1 MSTDEQ
7 LLDSLKQVTIELRG
21 TRERLRELEARE
33 QEPIAIVSMSCR
45 YPGGVR
51 SPEDLWEM
59 VAAGRDGI
67 GGFPTD
73 RGWPLETLFDPDP
86 DHAGTTYVREGGFL
100 DATEFDA
107 SFFGIRPG
115 EALGMD
121 PQQRL
126 LLEATWEAFERA
138 GLDPADLRGSRT
150 GMFAGVM
157 YQDYGAGEGAVEG
170 DIAPSAG
177 IGGCIVSGG
186 VSYALDLAG
195 PAITVDTACSSSL
208 VAIHL
213 ACQALRAGD
222 CSLALAGGV
231 SVLSSP
237 LVFVMM
243 SRPRGL
249 APDGRCKPF
258 AAGADGTAW
267 SEGVGLV
274 LLERLSDARRNGHEV
289 LALVRGSAANQDG
302 ASNGITA
309 PNGPSQEKVI
319 RQALANAGLG
329 PAEVDAVEAHG
340 TGTTLGDPIEAQA
353 LLATYG
359 QGRESGRPLHLGA
372 VKSNLGHTGAAAGV
386 AGVIKMAM
394 AMREGV
400 LPRTLHLD
408 QPTPHVNWDS
418 GAVEL
423 LREAR
428 PWEPN
433 GHPRRAGVSA
443 FGVSGTNAHL
453 ILEQPPAPEPAA
465 PAPPAPAPEPGAAI
479 APLLLSARGEEPL
492 RAAAGRL
499 RAHLL
504 ERPELARADVARAL
518 ATERPR
524 FESRAVATGA
534 DRERLLAGLAAIAR
548 GEEAENVAT
557 AMASA
562 AAVDGPV
569 FLFPGQGSQWRSM
582 ALELLATAPVFA
594 AKVDECEQALEPHV
608 EWSLGSILRREEGS
622 ADLERVDVVQPV
634 LFAVMVALA
643 ALWRASGVEPA
654 AVLGHSQGEIAAA
667 HVAGGLSLED
677 AAQLVALRSQVLEWG
692 SGRGAMALV
701 ATGAE
706 ELSARVPGWE
716 KRVALAGV
724 NGPSSIVVSG
734 GVQGIEEV
742 LARCEEQGIWTY
754 KIRAAVG
761 AGHSPA
767 VEEARPLL
775 LETAAGIAPRSGEIP
790 FYSCCTAGQVDTAEL
805 DAEYWYRNARQ
816 PVLFGPT
823 VNLLLGQGRR
833 HFVEVSPNPILMV
846 PLSEAFAHELGDRAD
861 EASFTPTLRRHSG
874 SLEDFAL
881 AVGTVWA
888 HGIEVEWDA
897 ALPPAQ
903 GRVPLPTYPFQRERY
918 WLQSSQA
925 TAGDVSMAGQA
936 AAEHP
941 LLGAVVRP
949 AEGDGWIL
957 TGRLSLESHPWL
969 ADSGAMGVAL
979 LPEAAFVELALRA
992 GAEAGC
998 ELLRELTLEAPLPL
1012 PERGAIQL
1020 QLTVS
1025 GPGEEGRRALGFHA
1039 RPEGEE
1045 DSGEREW
1052 TRYATAVLAPSAA
1065 PAAAADED
1073 GEWPPAGAEPVEL
1086 AGLYDDLAAV
1096 GLDYGPAFQGLVA
1109 AWRRGDDVHAE
1120 VALGEDEAAAAASF
1134 GLHPALLGA
1143 ALQAAACLPG
1153 AAPEP
1158 LSSAPPLPFSFA
1170 DVRLLAGGKS
1180 RLRVTVS
1187 PNEGG
1192 DVALRVSDDAGQAVA
1207 TIGSLALRPLPAERL
1222 AATGAADALLALE
1235 WSRLE
1240 PGETPPPAGLTL
1252 VGASAPARAA
1262 SLAGATV
1269 HPDLAALAAT
1279 LPEGA
1284 AAGDVVFVLDPA
1296 APGPEAAHAAAL
1308 AALAAAQAWLAEERF
1323 ADSRLVFLTAGAI
1336 ATGAGDEAPGLGQA
1350 PVWGLIRCAQNEHP
1364 GRFGLLDLDG
1374 AEASTL
1380 ALGRA
1385 LALVEPQLAL
1395 REGALLVPRLRRA
1408 APPPATEPPRIDP
1421 DGTLLL
1427 SGAASGLAS
1436 LAGRHLVA
1444 AHGVR
1449 RVLLASAD
1457 AEAPATAELR
1467 AALEQAG
1474 ATVETAACDPADRAR
1489 LAALLGSVDPAH
1501 PLTAVVHATAPG
1513 EEGLFAALTPER
1525 LDGALAAAIDPAW
1538 HLHELTV
1545 GLDLGAFALLSSV
1558 AGSFGRPGQA
1568 GRAAADVFLEGLAA
1582 QRAGDGLA
1590 AAALAW
1596 GLREETLRS
1605 SGANPDAAG
1614 LELVR
1619 RSGFAP
1625 ISDRECAQLLDA
1637 ALADPRPALT
1647 AARLHLPAWRQQAR
1661 AGLLPP
1667 VLAELV
1673 RLPARRTGAGAEKTL
1688 PDLLAGVPADE
1699 RAATVLD
1706 YLRGQIAE
1714 ALGVDSGAEVDP
1726 ETPLLELGFDSLT
1739 ALQLRNRLS
1748 TVTGLRLT
1756 PSVILDYPTTAALA
1770 EHLVSRFDEVDRGG
1784 SAEAGGGN
1792 LLTTLMGGAH
1802 RGGRMPEFLASLN
1815 AMASFRPSFAGL
1827 DESGAEPYS
1836 VRLAAGPA
1844 RPRVICVPSVTPFSG
1859 PHEYAK
1865 LARHFREARELS
1877 ALRWPGFGA
1886 IGEPLPADAAVAL
1899 ELQAAAIEAVA
1910 GDEPVILAGH
1920 SSGGA
1925 FAYGLAELLERRGS
1939 AVAAV
1944 VLIDSFHPSQLSLD
1958 GGDGLAAVGL
1968 GILDGMVA
1976 AAGPSLPI
1984 DDARLTAMAAYMGL
1998 LGELEVGPIEAPVL
2012 LLRAAE
2018 AIAPDLGDL
2027 EWQPRWEVPHDA
2039 VETPGNHLSMMDAQ
2053 SAATAAAISDWLAET
2068 VGEAPEMQANKG
2080 KEVLR

>member
-1 MSTDEQ
+1 MSTDEK

-21 TRERLRELEARE
+21 TRERLRELEERD

-45 YPGGVR
+45 YPGGVH

-59 VAAGRDGI
+59 VAAERDGI
-67 GGFPTD
+67 ADFPTD

-100 DATEFDA
+100 GDATEFDA
-107 SFFGIRPG
+107 SFFGVRPG

-186 VSYALDLAG
+186 VSYALDLSG

-258 AAGADGTAW
+258 AAAADGTGW

-289 LALVRGSAANQDG
+289 LALVRGSAVNQDG

-359 QGRESGRPLHLGA
+359 QGRDSNRPLRLGA

-394 AMREGV
+394 AMRAGV

-408 QPTPHVNWDS
+408 EPTPHVNWDS

-423 LREAR
+423 LEEAR
-428 PWEPN
+428 PWEAD
-433 GHPRRAGVSA
+433 GRPRRAGVSS

-453 ILEQPPAPEPAA
+453 ILEESPAPEPAA
-465 PAPPAPAPEPGAAI
+465 PPAPSSPAPEPGGTI

-492 RAAAGRL
+492 RAAAERL

-504 ERPELARADVARAL
+504 ERPELDLGDVARAL
-518 ATERPR
+518 ACERPR
-524 FESRAVATGA
+524 FEHRAVATGA
-534 DRERLLAGLAAIAR
+534 DREELLAGLAAIAR
-548 GEEAENVAT
+548 GEEAESTAT
-557 AMASA
+557 AA
-562 AAVDGPV
+562 APATGVDGPV

-582 ALELLATAPVFA
+582 ALELLASAPVFA
-594 AKVDECEQALEPHV
+594 ARIDECEQALEPHV
-608 EWSLGSILRREEGS
+608 EWSLGSILRREEGA

-643 ALWRASGVEPA
+643 SLWRASGVEPA
-654 AVLGHSQGEIAAA
+654 AVVGHSQGEIAAA
-667 HVAGGLSLED
+667 HVAGGLTLED

-701 ATGAE
+701 ATGVE
-706 ELSARVPGWE
+706 ELTARVPGWE

-775 LETAAGIAPRSGEIP
+775 IETAAGIAPRSGEIP
-790 FYSCCTAGQVDTAEL
+790 FYSCCTAGLVDTAGL
-805 DAEYWYRNARQ
+805 DAEYWYRNARE

-823 VNLLLGQGRR
+823 VNLLLGQGSR

-846 PLSEAFAHELGDRAD
+846 PLSEAFAHELGDDAA
-861 EASFTPTLRRHSG
+861 EASFTPTLRRHRG

-881 AVGTVWA
+881 AVGTVWG
-888 HGIEVEWDA
+888 HGVEVDWDA
-897 ALPPAQ
+897 ALPPAR
-903 GRVPLPTYPFQRERY
+903 GRVPLPTYPFQRERF
-918 WLQSSQA
+918 WLEPARTS
-925 TAGDVSMAGQA
+925 AGDLSMAGQA

-949 AEGDGWIL
+949 AEGEGRIL
-957 TGRLSLESHPWL
+957 TGRLSLETHPWL
-969 ADSGAMGVAL
+969 ADSGAVGVAL

-1012 PERGAIQL
+1012 PERGAVQL
-1020 QLTVS
+1020 QLILS
-1025 GPGEEGRRALGFHA
+1025 GPGEDGRRTLGFHA
-1039 RPEGEE
+1039 RPEGDEE
-1045 DSGEREW
+1045 SGEREW
-1052 TRYATAVLAPSAA
+1052 TRYATAILAPVGATA
-1065 PAAAADED
+1065 PASDET
-1073 GEWPPAGAEPVEL
+1073 GEWPPAGAEPIEL
-1086 AGLYDDLAAV
+1086 GGLYDDLAAL
-1096 GLDYGPAFQGLVA
+1096 GLDYGPAFQGLAA
-1109 AWRRGDDVHAE
+1109 AWRRDGEVYAE
-1120 VALGEDEAAAAASF
+1120 VALGEEEAGAAASF

-1143 ALQAAACLPG
+1143 ALQAASLAG
-1153 AAPEP
+1153 GDREP
-1158 LSSAPPLPFSFA
+1158 LREAPPLPFSFA
-1170 DVRLLAGGKS
+1170 DVRLHAGGKS
-1180 RLRVTVS
+1180 RLRAVVS
-1187 PNEGG
+1187 RLEGG
-1192 DVALRVSDDAGQAVA
+1192 EVALRVSDDAGHPVA
-1207 TIGSLALRPLPAERL
+1207 AIGSIALRPLATERL
-1222 AATGAADALLALE
+1222 AAAGAEDALLALE
-1235 WSRLE
+1235 WS
-1240 PGETPPPAGLTL
+1240 PPAPAEAAPAGELTL
-1252 VGASAPARAA
+1252 VGASASTLAA
-1262 SLAGATV
+1262 ALGGAAV
-1269 HPDLAALAAT
+1269 HPDLAALAAA

-1284 AAGDVVFVLDPA
+1284 VPGDVVFVLDAVPA
-1296 APGPEAAHAAAL
+1296 GAEAAHAAAA
-1308 AALAAAQAWLAEERF
+1308 AALEAARAWLVEERF
-1323 ADSRLVFLTAGAI
+1323 ADSRLVFLSAGAI
-1336 ATGAGDEAPGLGQA
+1336 AAGAEDAVPGLGQA
-1350 PVWGLIRCAQNEHP
+1350 AAWGLIRSAQNEHP
-1364 GRFGLLDLDG
+1364 GRFALLDLDG
-1374 AEASTL
+1374 SDASTMAL
-1380 ALGRA
+1380 ARA
-1385 LALVEPQLAL
+1385 LALSEPQLAL
-1395 REGALLVPRLRRA
+1395 RQGEPLVPRLRRA
-1408 APPPATEPPRIDP
+1408 GPPPPASEPPRVDP
-1421 DGTLLL
+1421 EGTLLL
-1427 SGAASGLAS
+1427 TGAASGLAS
-1436 LAGRHLVA
+1436 LVGRQLVA

-1449 RVLLASAD
+1449 HVLAAAD
-1457 AEAPATAELR
+1457 PAAPATAELR
-1467 AALEQAG
+1467 AALEEAG
-1474 ATVETAACDPADRAR
+1474 AEVEIVACDLADRAQ
-1489 LAALLGSVDPAH
+1489 LAALVESVDPAH
-1501 PLTAVVHATAPG
+1501 PLAAVVHVPAPS
-1513 EEGLFAALTPER
+1513 EEGLLAALTPER
-1525 LDGALAAAIDPAW
+1525 LAGALAAAIDPGW

-1545 GLDLGAFALLSSV
+1545 GLDLDLFAVLPSV
-1558 AGSFGRPGQA
+1558 AGAFGRPGQA

-1582 QRAGDGLA
+1582 QRATGGLA

-1596 GLREETLRS
+1596 GLREETLRA
-1605 SGANPDAAG
+1605 SGANLDAAG

-1625 ISDRECAQLLDA
+1625 ISDRECAQLFDA
-1637 ALADPRPALT
+1637 ALADPRPALA

-1673 RLPARRTGAGAEKTL
+1673 RLPARRAGASAEKTL
-1688 PDLLAGVPADE
+1688 PDLIAGIPAEE

-1714 ALGVDSGAEVDP
+1714 ALGYDSGAEVDP

-1739 ALQLRNRLS
+1739 ALQYRNRLS
-1748 TVTGLRLT
+1748 TATGLRLT
-1756 PSVILDYPTTAALA
+1756 PSVILDFPTTAALA
-1770 EHLVSRFDEVDRGG
+1770 EHLVSRLDAADQGPE
-1784 SAEAGGGN
+1784 EAGGG
-1792 LLTTLMGGAH
+1792 LLTALMGSAH
-1802 RGGRMPEFLASLN
+1802 RGGRMPEFLGSLN
-1815 AMASFRPSFAGL
+1815 AMSSFRPTFASL
-1827 DESGAEPYS
+1827 EESGAEPYAA
-1836 VRLAAGPA
+1836 RLAEGPA
-1844 RPRVICVPSVTPFSG
+1844 RPSLICVPSVTPFSG

-1865 LARHFREARELS
+1865 LAHHFRGARELA

-1886 IGEPLPADAAVAL
+1886 IEEPLPADVGTAL
-1899 ELQAAAIEAVA
+1899 ELQAAAIESVA
-1910 GDEPVILAGH
+1910 GTDPAILAGH

-1925 FAYGLAELLERRGS
+1925 FAYAIAELLERRGRP
-1939 AVAAV
+1939 VAAV
-1944 VLIDSFHPSQLSLD
+1944 VLIDSFHPGQLRLD
-1958 GGDGLAAVGL
+1958 GGGGLASVGL
-1968 GILDGMVA
+1968 GILDGMLAVA
-1976 AAGPSLPI
+1976 DSSLLV

-1998 LGELEVGPIEAPVL
+1998 LGELEVGPLRAPVL

-2018 AIAPDLGDL
+2018 AMVADPGGVD
-2027 EWQPRWEVPHDA
+2027 WRPRWEVPHDA
-2039 VETPGNHLSMMDAQ
+2039 VETPGNHLSMMDAHA
-2053 SAATAAAISDWLAET
+2053 AATAAAISDWLAET
-2068 VGEAPEMQANKG
+2068 VGEAPGTQANKG

>member
-67 GGFPTD
+67 GDFPTD
-73 RGWPLETLFDPDP
+73 RGWPLETLFDSDP

-100 DATEFDA
+100 GEATEFDA
-107 SFFGIRPG
+107 PFFGIRPG

-157 YQDYGAGEGAVEG
+157 YQDYGAGGDSVEG

-258 AAGADGTAW
+258 AAAADGTAW

-359 QGRESGRPLHLGA
+359 QGRESDRPLHLGA

-423 LREAR
+423 LEEAR
-428 PWEPN
+428 PWESN

-465 PAPPAPAPEPGAAI
+465 PAPPAPGEEPGATI
-479 APLLLSARGEEPL
+479 APLLLSARGEQPL

-524 FESRAVATGA
+524 FEHRAVATGA
-534 DRERLLAGLAAIAR
+534 DREQLLAGLAAIAR

-557 AMASA
+557 ATAPVG
-562 AAVDGPV
+562 AVDGPV

-582 ALELLATAPVFA
+582 ALELLASAPVFA
-594 AKVDECEQALEPHV
+594 AKIDECEQALEPHV
-608 EWSLGSILRREEGS
+608 EWSLGSILRREEGA

-654 AVLGHSQGEIAAA
+654 AVVGHSQGEIAAA

-716 KRVALAGV
+716 KRVALAGI

-742 LARCEEQGIWTY
+742 LARCEEAGIWTY

-775 LETAAGIAPRSGEIP
+775 METAAGIVPRSGDVP
-790 FYSCCTAGQVDTAEL
+790 FYSCCTAGLVDTAEL
-805 DAEYWYRNARQ
+805 DAEYWYRNARE

-846 PLSEAFAHELGDRAD
+846 PLSEAFAHELGDRAE

-881 AVGTVWA
+881 AVGSVWA

-897 ALPPAQ
+897 ALPPAG
-903 GRVPLPTYPFQRERY
+903 GRVPLPTYPFQRERF
-918 WLQSSQA
+918 WLQSTA
-925 TAGDVSMAGQA
+925 AGAGDVSMAGQA

-941 LLGAVVRP
+941 LLGAVIRP
-949 AEGDGWIL
+949 AEGDRWIL
-957 TGRLSLESHPWL
+957 TGRLSLETHPWL

-1025 GPGEEGRRALGFHA
+1025 GPGEDGRRTLGFHA
-1039 RPEGEE
+1039 RPEGDE
-1045 DSGEREW
+1045 DSGEGEW
-1052 TRYATAVLAPSAA
+1052 TRYATAVLAPGEA
-1065 PAAAADED
+1065 PAPADED
-1073 GEWPPAGAEPVEL
+1073 GEWPPAGAESVDL

-1109 AWRRGDDVHAE
+1109 AWRLGDDIHAE
-1120 VALGEDEAAAAASF
+1120 VALSEDEAAAAASF
-1134 GLHPALLGA
+1134 GLHPALLGV

-1153 AAPEP
+1153 GEHEP
-1158 LSSAPPLPFSFA
+1158 LREAPPLPFSFA
-1170 DVRLLAGGKS
+1170 DVRLLATGKS

-1192 DVALRVSDDAGQAVA
+1192 GVALRVSDDAGHAVA

-1222 AATGAADALLALE
+1222 AAAGAEDALLALE
-1235 WSRLE
+1235 WSRLQ
-1240 PGETPPPAGLTL
+1240 PGETAPAAELTL
-1252 VGASAPARAA
+1252 VGASAPALAA
-1262 SLAGATV
+1262 SHAGATV
-1269 HPDLAALAAT
+1269 HADLAALAAA
-1279 LPEGA
+1279 LPAGRA
-1284 AAGDVVFVLDPA
+1284 PGDVVFVLDPA
-1296 APGPEAAHAAAL
+1296 APGPEAAHATAL

-1323 ADSRLVFLTAGAI
+1323 GDSRLVFLTAGAI

-1350 PVWGLIRCAQNEHP
+1350 PVWGLVRCAQNEHP

-1374 AEASTL
+1374 ADASTA

-1385 LALVEPQLAL
+1385 LALAEPQLAL
-1395 REGALLVPRLRRA
+1395 RQGEPLVPRLRRA
-1408 APPPATEPPRIDP
+1408 GTPPSPAEPPRIDP
-1421 DGTLLL
+1421 EGTLLL

-1444 AHGVR
+1444 THGVR

-1457 AEAPATAELR
+1457 AKAADVVELR
-1467 AALEQAG
+1467 GALEQAG
-1474 ATVETAACDPADRAR
+1474 AAVETATCDPADRAQ

-1513 EEGLFAALTPER
+1513 EEGLFAALAPER

-1538 HLHELTV
+1538 HLHELTAD
-1545 GLDLGAFALLSSV
+1545 LDLGAFALLPSV
-1558 AGSFGRPGQA
+1558 AGGFGRPGQA

-1582 QRAGDGLA
+1582 QRAGDGLV
-1590 AAALAW
+1590 AAALAC
-1596 GLREETLRS
+1596 
-1605 SGANPDAAG
+1605 DG
-1614 LELVR
+1614 LEPGR

-1625 ISDRECAQLLDA
+1625 ISDRECAQLFDA
-1637 ALADPRPALT
+1637 ALADPRPALA
-1647 AARLHLPAWRQQAR
+1647 AARLHLPVWRQQAR

-1673 RLPARRTGAGAEKTL
+1673 RMPAKRAGASAEKSL

-1706 YLRGQIAE
+1706 YLREQIAE
-1714 ALGVDSGAEVDP
+1714 PLGYDSGAEVDP

-1756 PSVILDYPTTAALA
+1756 PSVILDFPTTAALA

-1784 SAEAGGGN
+1784 SEEAGGAN

-1827 DESGAEPYS
+1827 GEGGAEPYS

-1865 LARHFREARELS
+1865 LARHFRGARELA

-1886 IGEPLPADAAVAL
+1886 IEEPLPADAAVAL
-1899 ELQAAAIEAVA
+1899 ELQAAAVESVA
-1910 GDEPVILAGH
+1910 GADPVILAGH

-1925 FAYGLAELLERRGS
+1925 FAYGLAELLERRGR

-1944 VLIDSFHPSQLSLD
+1944 VLIDSFHPGQLSLD
-1958 GGDGLAAVGL
+1958 GGGDGLAAVGL

-1998 LGELEVGPIEAPVL
+1998 LGELEVGPLAAPVL

-2018 AIAPDLGDL
+2018 PIAPDLGEV

-2068 VGEAPEMQANKG
+2068 VGEAPETQANKG